1 MSSRPDGATSAAAL
15 ELQRRGS
22 EWVGP
27 CPRCGGTDRFHVR
40 ADGVFGCRVCGED
53 DNAGLYRAVM
63 DACGYDG
70 GTDTDTWRP
79 SQWPATRRR
88 PEPKANNTGPGL
100 RGVAQAAWDAA
111 SPPTDTP
118 AQRYLSHHRRIWPA
132 ARALPPSVRWLP
144 LRRSVPDTMRWALDA
159 ITEPDA
165 ISGVILYAYTT
176 TTGGTINSAKCE
188 ALDAGG
194 ARQHEAAGP
203 WKRNY
208 GARDGA
214 LFVALD
220 APGGDW
226 HLVEGEAD
234 ALAIAS
240 TLDAGRVV
248 CASGTSGFAVATCAD
263 AVGRRIILHPD
274 NDVAGVRAAWKLLA
288 ALTRAGIAADV
299 EPSYN
304 GTDPAAELAVQS
316 STTHEKNRGQ

>member
-1 MSSRPDGATSAAAL
+1 MRQRPNSSTIAAAL
-15 ELQRRGS
+15 DLRRRGS

-79 SQWPATRRR
+79 SQRPATRRR
-88 PEPKANNTGPGL
+88 PEPKANTGPGL
-100 RGVAQAAWDAA
+100 RGVAQAAWGAA
-111 SPPTDTP
+111 MPTTNTP
-118 AQRYLSHHRRIWPA
+118 AHAYLSHHRRIWPA
-132 ARALPPSVRWLP
+132 ERALPASVRWLP
-144 LRRSVPDTMRWALDA
+144 LRSVPDTMRRALDA
-159 ITEPDA
+159 ITAPDV
-165 ISGVILYAYTT
+165 ICGVMLCAYT
-176 TTGGTINSAKCE
+176 TTGGTVNSAKCE

-194 ARQHEAAGP
+194 ARQHDAAGP

-226 HLVEGEAD
+226 HLTEGEAD
-234 ALAIAS
+234 ALAIGAG
-240 TLDAGRVV
+240 LDAGRVV
-248 CASGTSGFAVATCAD
+248 CASGTSGWTVATCAD
-263 AVGRRIILHPD
+263 AGDRRIILHPD
-274 NDVAGVRAAWKLLA
+274 NDGAGVRAVGKLLA
-288 ALTRAGIAADV
+288 ALTRAGIVATV
-299 EPSYN
+299 RPCYN
-304 GTDPAAELAVQS
+304 GTDPADAHPGYS
-316 STTHEKNRGQ
+316 STH